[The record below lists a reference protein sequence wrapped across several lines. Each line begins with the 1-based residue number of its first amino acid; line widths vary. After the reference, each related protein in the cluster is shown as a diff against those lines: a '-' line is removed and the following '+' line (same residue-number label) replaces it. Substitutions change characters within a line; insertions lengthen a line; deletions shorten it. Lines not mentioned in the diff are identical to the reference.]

1 MYDTILDNRFPFS
14 FYWIQISM
22 LIFFLF
28 QLILRLLFICPHIT
42 DITEINPWAFPCG
55 VFIFYKWENVITKSR
70 LNWITGYC
78 IVLFFEGLQLY
89 CPHFACITSI
99 NLWALPRRVSTI
111 YSRWENDVHLP
122 FQSLS
127 NLQMNRR
134 PNIKCSPPKPL
145 LMSSKFTIRLMY
157 ILGLIFILPG
167 CSAHNEERK
176 SGFPRTDNYI
186 SITPLL
192 IRVRRVIKVWSF
204 EMKPEEKWRNNE
216 LEQVA
221 YLVDQ

>member
-42 DITEINPWAFPCG
+42 DITGINPWAFPCG

-111 YSRWENDVHLP
+111 YSGWENDVHLP

-127 NLQMNRR
+127 NFVMITKVQKARWHR
-134 PNIKCSPPKPL
+134 AVGPSPC
-145 LMSSKFTIRLMY
+145 MF
-157 ILGLIFILPG
+157 
-167 CSAHNEERK
+167 
-176 SGFPRTDNYI
+176 
-186 SITPLL
+186 
-192 IRVRRVIKVWSF
+192 
-204 EMKPEEKWRNNE
+204 
-216 LEQVA
+216 
-221 YLVDQ
+221 